1 VTWASI
7 RSAFSTSGLGNEP
20 PLLQGTK
27 LCTYS
32 LELGINL
39 KHILSKSLVVLN
51 PIRQVDNHLM
61 DDSDLAGPIV
71 ICFLFGGLLL
81 LSGKAHFEYIYGVAV
96 VGVFSIYGILN
107 LMSDTGIDIYRS
119 ASVMGYSLLPVVI
132 ISSLTTILGWHGYIV
147 LILSLFSI
155 LWCTYSASLI
165 FVTVLAMNEVRW
177 LVAYPIALVY
187 SAFVLLAVF

>member
-1 VTWASI
+1 
-7 RSAFSTSGLGNEP
+7 
-20 PLLQGTK
+20 
-27 LCTYS
+27 
-32 LELGINL
+32 
-39 KHILSKSLVVLN
+39 
-51 PIRQVDNHLM
+51 M
-61 DDSDLAGPIV
+61 DDADLAGPI
-71 ICFLFGGLLL
+71 IFCFLFGGLLL

-96 VGVFSIYGILN
+96 LGVISIYGILN
-107 LMSDTGIDIYRS
+107 LMSDAGIDIYRS

-132 ISSLTTILGWHGYIV
+132 FSTFSTILGWSGYLV
-147 LILSLFSI
+147 FGLSLFSI